1 MKTLERFLEQP
12 PQIPTVTVWELTE
25 LAEFLG
31 KQELYTR
38 QSPQRLNALREHAMI
53 ESAVASNRIEGV
65 EIDRRRVG
73 TVIFGKSHL
82 QDRNEQEVRG
92 YQAALS
98 LIHERHG
105 ALRLSPETILKLH
118 ALTRPEIWDSGQFK
132 DQDGEIIEKHPDGK
146 VSIRFKPLSA
156 KQTPRA
162 LAQLC
167 EDSARLA
174 REKEM
179 PPLLVWAAFNLDF
192 LCIHPFRDG
201 NGRVSRLLLLLH
213 LYHLGFTA
221 GRFISLERI
230 IEQSKDRYYETLR
243 QSSQGWH
250 EARHDPWP
258 YINYLLY
265 TLKELY
271 AEFERR
277 YENTTLPLGEKTE
290 VVRRGVASF
299 QAAFHITE
307 LQKKCP
313 EVSLDMIRKVLKTMR
328 DAGEIECTGRGKHA
342 MWRSSV
348 GNG

>member
-1 MKTLERFLEQP
+1 MKTLERFLRQT

-25 LAEFLG
+25 LAEYLG
-31 KQELYTR
+31 RQELFRR
-38 QSPQRLNALREHAMI
+38 QSPQRLKVLREHAVI

-73 TVIFGKSHL
+73 TVVFGKSHL

-92 YQAALS
+92 YQTALS
-98 LIHERHG
+98 LIHERHDS
-105 ALRLSPETILKLH
+105 LPVSPEVILRLH
-118 ALTRPEIWDSGQFK
+118 ALTRPEIWDSGRLK
-132 DQDGEIIEKHPDGK
+132 DQDGEIIEKHADGD
-146 VSIRFKPLSA
+146 VSVRFRPLSA
-156 KQTPRA
+156 TATPA
-162 LAQLC
+162 AIAQLC
-167 EDSARLA
+167 DDNARLA
-174 REKEM
+174 REKQV
-179 PPLLVWAAFNLDF
+179 PPLIVWAAFSLDF

-221 GRFISLERI
+221 GRYISMERI

-265 TLKELY
+265 TLKEVY
-271 AEFERR
+271 AEFEQR
-277 YENTTLPLGEKTE
+277 YANTTLPLGEKTE
-290 VVRRGVASF
+290 AVRRGVASF

-307 LQKKCP
+307 LHRRCP
-313 EVSLDMIRKVLKTMR
+313 EVSLDMIRKVLREMR
-328 DAGEIECTGRGKHA
+328 QAGDVECTGRGKHA
-342 MWRSSV
+342 LWRPV